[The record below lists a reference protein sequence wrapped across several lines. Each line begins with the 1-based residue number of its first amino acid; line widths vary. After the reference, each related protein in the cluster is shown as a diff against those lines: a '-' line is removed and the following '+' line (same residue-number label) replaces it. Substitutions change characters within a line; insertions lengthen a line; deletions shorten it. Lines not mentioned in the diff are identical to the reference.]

1 MRTQRSS
8 RQTTFA
14 HSSDDN
20 DGDDADSST
29 DDDNDEDDDDDDDD
43 DDDEDYK
50 KHRKPRSRPSQ
61 KQSRYSLVSSCLH
74 VIVHRTVRIM
84 GRIRCRIIGCHAADC
99 QPTAPMP
106 LVSLVQSAGTLYRT
120 I

>member
-29 DDDNDEDDDDDDDD
+29 DDDNDE

-84 GRIRCRIIGCHAADC
+84 GRIRWSVVDCRIIGCHAADC
-99 QPTAPMP
+99 C
-106 LVSLVQSAGTLYRT
+106 LLYTSPSPRD
-120 I
+120 